1 MLSQEEAYE
10 VKIGKQEFRRP
21 GDPPL
26 DDVVEKLKADQS
38 KGDEDGDSDNKNGV
52 TKDEL

>member
-26 DDVVEKLKADQS
+26 DDVVDKLKANQS
-38 KGDEDGDSDNKNGV
+38 KDDVN
-52 TKDEL
+52 KDEL